1 MCARPRNVRARTS
14 TSTHRIRISLDRMPP
29 LRIQP
34 SQGVYGSNN
43 LDRCAHLTP
52 IRPFGTDDR
61 DACTETA
68 IQLDQLWSG
77 RCYRTLEGALAS
89 YQPAA
94 REQTGQHEVTAFCT
108 MPRGYDNAA
117 PLQCIARRIDLDTEV
132 ALRRQ
137 VATRDGEDKAK
148 ATNNRVRVA
157 THDVHGVVVVF
168 IVFEAIGEV
177 GRSCPPHLDDALVT
191 HAVHGLDIDRRP
203 RDIEGERCNCAEDSS
218 GECIEMFPVDRCA
231 VSADYGTRGR
241 LRQHRQSRTRAAR
254 VRYAPDYGA

>member
-1 MCARPRNVRARTS
+1 MAMSVGAQCIHSASTPRNATRRPVKRSRSRSKRNCAARACSAGESMCARPRNVRASTS
-14 TSTHRIRISLDRMPP
+14 TSMHRIRISLDRMPP

-117 PLQCIARRIDLDTEV
+117 SLQCIARRIDLDTEV
-132 ALRRQ
+132 ALRRP

-148 ATNNRVRVA
+148 ATNNRV
-157 THDVHGVVVVF
+157 
-168 IVFEAIGEV
+168 
-177 GRSCPPHLDDALVT
+177 
-191 HAVHGLDIDRRP
+191 
-203 RDIEGERCNCAEDSS
+203 
-218 GECIEMFPVDRCA
+218 
-231 VSADYGTRGR
+231 
-241 LRQHRQSRTRAAR
+241 
-254 VRYAPDYGA
+254 